1 MPNCFTYINKFFQNE
16 DIVKKVTKAI
26 DDDNTE
32 KDVRDIINNYLHNGD
47 KPNLF
52 SESVFRRFKGEM

>member
-16 DIVKKVTKAI
+16 DMVKKVVKAI
-26 DDDNTE
+26 DNDNTE
-32 KDVRDIINNYLHNGD
+32 SYVRNMIDNYVHSDD